1 MHLPSEIGRLH
12 ELNCLDISEN
22 RLEDIPDEVR
32 FFSIKRPSYLSNLSL
47 IFCFVQIEGLAKLTD
62 LHLSQ
67 NSIECLPPSIGKLS
81 KLTIFKIDQNR
92 LSTLEESIGR

>member
-1 MHLPSEIGRLH
+1 MAPFTTSVIHI
-12 ELNCLDISEN
+12 
-22 RLEDIPDEVR
+22 V
-32 FFSIKRPSYLSNLSL
+32 FF
-47 IFCFVQIEGLAKLTD
+47 QIEGLSKLTD

-92 LSTLEESIGR
+92 LSTLEESIGRYVSFGTRQYCAC